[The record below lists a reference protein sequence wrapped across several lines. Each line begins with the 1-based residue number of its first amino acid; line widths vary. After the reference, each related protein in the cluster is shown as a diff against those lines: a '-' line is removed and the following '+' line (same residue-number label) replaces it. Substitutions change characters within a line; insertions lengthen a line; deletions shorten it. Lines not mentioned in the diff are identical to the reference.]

1 MEAQDRHKDPD
12 TEESQKKIH
21 KLQKALIAA
30 QQREQLEKAARE
42 NLEKELFHKES
53 LLKTANSERL
63 DKDARIR
70 ACERHLDNTKD
81 ELDMAQRE
89 LRLSY
94 LQQTEPLQ
102 EKHLT
107 SPHGVSIRTSPSQAQ
122 RYQGGSQSLLLDT
135 ISDNFLKS
143 SAAAEGEG
151 LIQTDPET
159 SCEVAF
165 KDLQRIAKHIP
176 AFTPELAG
184 DHDVHGYLRDIDFHL
199 QYLTSAT
206 HQDRLFLLW
215 ITSGPEVRRFLARQP
230 ENIQSDYRQL
240 KQAIV
245 KEFSDS
251 ESESGLIAALDTK
264 QGRHEIPYAYYHRLR
279 QAYFGARNEPGME
292 EDTSFKSLFLRNLH
306 PIVSHHLG
314 ITACPRTMPIRQLRD
329 LTQKA
334 FNKHL
339 ASSKR
344 VCNTQGT
351 VNCKAQDPEL
361 AKEGAQHCYNAK
373 PFSKRLLASQGQ
385 NCPHGNRPRYQ
396 TYHRKK
402 PWMGASSSCR
412 PRRTSNS
419 RQQPPLPPRPSH
431 SSHTDAA
438 QGRMDTPASDPQE
451 LLMLVKELLEQFL
464 PEKYSE
470 AQDSDH
476 SHNTTQ
482 PCSSQPRHK
491 SRVTLQTSDCF

>member
-1 MEAQDRHKDPD
+1 MLSLTAQMADQKDWLGVVRNTLLTRAADHLQHQSQKQLDNNGRELKEDDSNQRYDHKDLTEVIFFLAHNLTCLKQEVNNLKIQIAGSHKELTHAKSRIDQLEMEAQDRHKDPD

-53 LLKTANSERL
+53 L
-63 DKDARIR
+63 
-70 ACERHLDNTKD
+70 
-81 ELDMAQRE
+81 
-89 LRLSY
+89 
-94 LQQTEPLQ
+94 
-102 EKHLT
+102 
-107 SPHGVSIRTSPSQAQ
+107 
-122 RYQGGSQSLLLDT
+122 
-135 ISDNFLKS
+135 
-143 SAAAEGEG
+143 
-151 LIQTDPET
+151 
-159 SCEVAF
+159 
-165 KDLQRIAKHIP
+165 
-176 AFTPELAG
+176 
-184 DHDVHGYLRDIDFHL
+184 
-199 QYLTSAT
+199 
-206 HQDRLFLLW
+206 
-215 ITSGPEVRRFLARQP
+215 
-230 ENIQSDYRQL
+230 
-240 KQAIV
+240 
-245 KEFSDS
+245 
-251 ESESGLIAALDTK
+251 
-264 QGRHEIPYAYYHRLR
+264 
-279 QAYFGARNEPGME
+279 
-292 EDTSFKSLFLRNLH
+292 
-306 PIVSHHLG
+306 
-314 ITACPRTMPIRQLRD
+314 
-329 LTQKA
+329 
-334 FNKHL
+334 
-339 ASSKR
+339 
-344 VCNTQGT
+344 
-351 VNCKAQDPEL
+351 
-361 AKEGAQHCYNAK
+361 
-373 PFSKRLLASQGQ
+373 LLASQGQ

>member
-1 MEAQDRHKDPD
+1 MLSLTAQMADQKDWLGVVRNTLLTRAADHLQHQSQKQLDNNGRELKEDDSNQRYDHKDLTEVIFFLAHNLTCLKQEVNNLKFQIAGSHKELTHAKSRIDQLEMEAQDRHKDPD

-122 RYQGGSQSLLLDT
+122 
-135 ISDNFLKS
+135 
-143 SAAAEGEG
+143 
-151 LIQTDPET
+151 
-159 SCEVAF
+159 
-165 KDLQRIAKHIP
+165 
-176 AFTPELAG
+176 
-184 DHDVHGYLRDIDFHL
+184 
-199 QYLTSAT
+199 
-206 HQDRLFLLW
+206 
-215 ITSGPEVRRFLARQP
+215 
-230 ENIQSDYRQL
+230 
-240 KQAIV
+240 
-245 KEFSDS
+245 
-251 ESESGLIAALDTK
+251 
-264 QGRHEIPYAYYHRLR
+264 
-279 QAYFGARNEPGME
+279 
-292 EDTSFKSLFLRNLH
+292 
-306 PIVSHHLG
+306 
-314 ITACPRTMPIRQLRD
+314 
-329 LTQKA
+329 
-334 FNKHL
+334 
-339 ASSKR
+339 R